1 MKINIE
7 FDEVSRLSN
16 KTIMKHFD
24 VFMNDCCES
33 KGQKDYEDLIKKMGK
48 YLDEAREGYGIKY
61 E

>member
-1 MKINIE
+1 
-7 FDEVSRLSN
+7 
-16 KTIMKHFD
+16 MKHFD